1 MTKSEFRRAVAQ
13 ATGESLSTIKR
24 RGFSPLSFDL
34 PNDDDGGDHEPVA
47 IDWDTRQP
55 VTVDRLAA

>member
-1 MTKSEFRRAVAQ
+1 MKKSEFRRAVAQ
-13 ATGESLSTIKR
+13 ATGESMSTIKQ

-34 PNDDDGGDHEPVA
+34 PDDDGNDHEPVA

-55 VTVDRLAA
+55 VSVDRLAA